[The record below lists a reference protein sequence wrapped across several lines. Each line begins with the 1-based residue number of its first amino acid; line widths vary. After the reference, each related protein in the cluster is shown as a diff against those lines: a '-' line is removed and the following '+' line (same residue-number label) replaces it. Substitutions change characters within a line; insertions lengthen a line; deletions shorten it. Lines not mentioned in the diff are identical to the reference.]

1 MPRHHTRAT
10 ATRAR
15 AKARER
21 ERRARVDHARV
32 ISPYDVL
39 ELPTDATPTEVKV
52 GFRRRA
58 KATHPDAAGDD
69 GAAFRCACAAYEVL
83 SDPAR
88 RSMVDDGIVN
98 SVDGFDFVHG
108 EVRTTLNS
116 EFRTAGE
123 ESRSTRRRRK
133 KTRSGASDAVP
144 SAFEA
149 KIASVPM
156 NRDEII
162 ARWRL
167 RRAAAAWR
175 SWCVAWHAAL
185 TYGAPLGVAVA
196 LAYAIQTSSVPFLK

>member
-1 MPRHHTRAT
+1 M
-10 ATRAR
+10 
-15 AKARER
+15 
-21 ERRARVDHARV
+21 

-39 ELPTDATPTEVKV
+39 ELPLDATPTEVKV
-52 GFRRRA
+52 AFRRRA
-58 KATHPDAAGDD
+58 KATHPDAAPGDD
-69 GAAFRCACAAYEVL
+69 AGRMFRRVCAAYEVL
-83 SDPAR
+83 SDPVR
-88 RSMVDDGIVN
+88 RAMVDDGIVN
-98 SVDGFDFVHG
+98 SVDGFDFVQG

-123 ESRSTRRRRK
+123 ESRLKRRRRK
-133 KTRSGASDAVP
+133 KKHGGASAAVP

-149 KIASVPM
+149 KIASPPV

-175 SWCVAWHAAL
+175 SWCVVWRALL

-196 LAYAIQTSSVPFLK
+196 LARAVEISDVALPK